1 MELETLRWALHGT
14 AAYRH
19 VVEEEPLQKVLMLL
33 DKLAAGD
40 GAGAAEDYARL
51 FYTLRTEEKTSLGEW
66 LDGQLR
72 DRESPRDRTHHPPT
86 GMPGGGRTAP
96 PRGCGRTPSA
106 PQR

>member
-40 GAGAAEDYARL
+40 GAGAAEV
-51 FYTLRTEEKTSLGEW
+51 T
-66 LDGQLR
+66 
-72 DRESPRDRTHHPPT
+72 
-86 GMPGGGRTAP
+86 PGCFTP
-96 PRGCGRTPSA
+96 CGRRRKPAWGSGWTANCGTGSLLMP
-106 PQR
+106 PW

>member
-51 FYTLRTEEKTSLGEW
+51 FYTPAERRRKNQS
-66 LDGQLR
+66 
-72 DRESPRDRTHHPPT
+72 
-86 GMPGGGRTAP
+86 PGGSRGWDEANHAGTGSLLMP
-96 PRGCGRTPSA
+96 PW
-106 PQR
+106 

>member
-72 DRESPRDRTHHPPT
+72 DRELEVRIVDAYTKD
-86 GMPGGGRTAP
+86 
-96 PRGCGRTPSA
+96 
-106 PQR
+106 

>member
-51 FYTLRTEEKTSLGEW
+51 FYTLRTEEKTSLGSGW
-66 LDGQLR
+66 TANCGTGSLLM
-72 DRESPRDRTHHPPT
+72 PPW
-86 GMPGGGRTAP
+86 
-96 PRGCGRTPSA
+96 
-106 PQR
+106 